1 MDTVLS
7 RDGTRIAF
15 DKQGAGPALIVV
27 DGALCSRSSGTKP
40 ALVELL
46 ASHLTV
52 YSYDRRG
59 RGDSGDTPP
68 YAVARE
74 VEDIAALIEAAG
86 GAAGL
91 YGHSSGASLALEA
104 AAQLGR
110 GVVGRL
116 AMYEAPYND
125 DPEARRAWSRYLDE
139 LAELLQAGRRGDAVA
154 LFMGYVGVP
163 AEQIEGMR
171 QSPWWPALEALGPT
185 LAYDHAGILGRD
197 GSVPADRAAQVEVA
211 TLVMYG
217 EASFGFM
224 ADTARALAA
233 AISRAE
239 LRSFAGQGH
248 DVHPEVL
255 APVLVE
261 FFTRDVAGD
270 VPGAGARDATR
281 ARAAG

>member
-7 RDGTRIAF
+7 RDGTQIAY

-46 ASHLTV
+46 ARHLTV

-59 RGDSGDTPP
+59 RGDSGDTSP

-86 GAAGL
+86 GTAGL

-104 AAQLGR
+104 AVQLGCDA
-110 GVVGRL
+110 VGRL

-171 QSPWWPALEALGPT
+171 QSPWWPTLESLGPT

-197 GSVPADRAAQVEVA
+197 GSLPAERAAQVEVA

-217 EASFGFM
+217 QASFGFM
-224 ADTARALAA
+224 EATARALEA

-248 DVHPEVL
+248 DVSPEVL

-261 FFTRDVAGD
+261 FFTRDI
-270 VPGAGARDATR
+270 AGADACGVTR
-281 ARAAG
+281 AHAGG

>member
-1 MDTVLS
+1 MNTVLS
-7 RDGTRIAF
+7 RDGTQIAY
-15 DKQGAGPALIVV
+15 DKQGAGPALIIV

-46 ASHLTV
+46 ARHLTV

-86 GAAGL
+86 GTAGL

-104 AAQLGR
+104 ALQLGR
-110 GVVGRL
+110 GTVDRL

-125 DPEARRAWSRYLDE
+125 DPEARRAWSCYLDE

-154 LFMGYVGVP
+154 LFMGYVGMP
-163 AEQIEGMR
+163 AEQIQGLR
-171 QSPWWPALEALGPT
+171 QLPMWAGLEALAPT

-197 GSVPADRAAQVEVA
+197 GSLPAERAARVGVPA
-211 TLVMYG
+211 LVMYG

-224 ADTARALAA
+224 RGTAQALGTVIAE
-233 AISRAE
+233 AE
-239 LRSFAGQGH
+239 LHSFAGQGH
-248 DVHPEVL
+248 DVSPEVL
-255 APVLVE
+255 GPVLVE
-261 FFTRDVAGD
+261 FFTRDVAGGD
-270 VPGAGARDATR
+270 ACDGARDVTR
-281 ARAAG
+281 AHAGG